1 MADAL
6 KLSLDLSLND
16 RLVGPLKRALGEVR
30 SELGKVVNGL
40 NKIGDTGERAGRGLA
55 LVGSRTSMVGKA
67 AQEAERGLRGMHSEL
82 GGMAERSEKA
92 AGNLQKLSREAA
104 GLRGVARSMKD
115 VGDAAKDAERHT
127 ERLGRASSLVRGVRG
142 AAGVV
147 AGAVA
152 ASAVVAAPARRA
164 ADYDTALRGL
174 ANTAYAGKSLA
185 ERRAGLG
192 GLDAAI
198 TGAVRFGGGT
208 RDQALTTL
216 NELVASGTMSVED
229 AKRMLPNLQRGGT
242 GSGADPTQLA
252 QIAIR
257 ASQSFKIPSAQIP
270 QALDMAMAAGQ
281 AGGFELKDM
290 ARWLPQQM
298 AAARSLGLSGTSG
311 LQTLL
316 AANQASVI
324 TAGSKDEAGN
334 NLVNLLAKANG
345 ADTAADFKK
354 IGIDLPG
361 SLAAGRANGLDGLTA
376 FVNMVDQIVA
386 GDPRF
391 QAARRSAASATGDDR
406 RVAFESQADILQGS
420 SIGKVIQDRQALMA
434 LVALMNNR
442 SYVADVGKQI
452 GNSSGA
458 INDAFSLFQ
467 EGAGFKFDQRAFDQ
481 QEAQTRAMN
490 DANSVITKLAEA
502 QSALYREYPEFG
514 KAVEGA
520 TTMVKAF
527 AAALAGAGLVNLLT
541 GGGGAAGAGVVGRLA
556 AGAGSAVAAAGGAG
570 ALALGGAGL
579 LAAGGVG
586 IGAGLLINK
595 GIEGTSAADAIGEMT
610 AKVMAFFGSEEAQR
624 ALDINRQ
631 AEAAA
636 ALQRAAE
643 ALAKPPAYRFMIDGR
658 EITSVVD
665 EQVEWHGRRK

>member
-40 NKIGDTGERAGRGLA
+40 NKVATIGEQAGRGLS
-55 LVGSRTSMVGKA
+55 LVGSRTNLVGKA

-82 GGMAERSEKA
+82 AGVAEKSEKV
-92 AGNLQKLSREAA
+92 AGNLQKVAKEAA
-104 GLRGVARSMKD
+104 GLRNLARATKE
-115 VGDAAKDAERHT
+115 VGDAAKDAERKT
-127 ERLGRASSLVRGVRG
+127 SAFSRVRA

-147 AGAVA
+147 AGVA
-152 ASAVVAAPARRA
+152 AGSAVIAAPARRA

-174 ANTAYAGKSLA
+174 ANTAYAGKPLA
-185 ERRAGLG
+185 ERRAGLA

-198 TGAVRFGGGT
+198 TGAVRYGGGT
-208 RDQALTTL
+208 RDQALATL
-216 NELVASGTMSVED
+216 NDLVASGTMSLDD
-229 AKRMLPNLQRGGT
+229 AKRMLPSLQRGGT

-257 ASQSFKIPSAQIP
+257 SSQSFKIPSNQIG
-270 QALDMAMAAGQ
+270 QVLDMAMAAGQ
-281 AGGFELKDM
+281 AGGFELRDM
-290 ARWLPQQM
+290 AKWLPAQM
-298 AAARSLGLSGTSG
+298 ASARGLGLSGTAG
-311 LQTLL
+311 LATLL

-334 NLVNLLAKANG
+334 NLVNLLGKANSS
-345 ADTAADFKK
+345 DTAADFKK

-361 SLAAGRANGLDGLTA
+361 SLAAARGKGVDGLTA

-386 GDPRF
+386 ADPRF

-406 RVAFESQADILQGS
+406 RAAFESQADILQGS

-442 SYVADVGKQI
+442 SYTADVSKQI
-452 GNSSGA
+452 GSSAGA

-467 EGAGFKFDQRAFDQ
+467 EGAGYKFDQRAFDQ
-481 QEAQTRAMN
+481 QEAQTRSMN
-490 DANSVITKLAEA
+490 DANGVLTKLAEA
-502 QSALYREYPEFG
+502 QSALYREYPEFA

-527 AAALAGAGLVNLLT
+527 SVALAGAGLVNMLT
-541 GGGGAAGAGVVGRLA
+541 GGGGGGLIARGAGAAVG
-556 AGAGSAVAAAGGAG
+556 GAGSLVAAAGGAG
-570 ALALGGAGL
+570 AVALGGA
-579 LAAGGVG
+579 AATAALGVG
-586 IGAGLLINK
+586 YGAGTLLNAGINSADKNFGTNIGAG
-595 GIEGTSAADAIGEMT
+595 IGEMT
-610 AKVMAFFGSEEAQR
+610 ASLLAFFGNQEAQD
-624 ALDINRQ
+624 ALNTNRQ
-631 AEAAA
+631 VEAAA
-636 ALQRAAE
+636 KLEAAAKALGDR
-643 ALAKPPAYRFMIDGR
+643 PPIKVMINGR
-658 EITSVVD
+658 EITSVLD
-665 EQVEWHGRRK
+665 EQVALDSRRW